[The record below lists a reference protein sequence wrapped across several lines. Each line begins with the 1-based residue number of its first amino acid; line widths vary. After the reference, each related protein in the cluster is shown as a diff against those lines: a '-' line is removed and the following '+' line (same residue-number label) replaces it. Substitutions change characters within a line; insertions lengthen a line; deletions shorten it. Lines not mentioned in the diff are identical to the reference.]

1 MSFLPRSLFKER
13 AGQAG
18 FSLIEAMVA
27 IAIFTIGILGCYK
40 MQLHSTHSNAMGE
53 RVSTSA
59 HWAMYAIE
67 EILGQEYDDDVFDD
81 VHPPGAP
88 YSGSAGLD
96 EFDDNADGV
105 HNADGV
111 LYIQPDG
118 SKKTAPTGKD
128 LYSVSWNVAEGTSS
142 DLTIL
147 RGVKQVRVHVVRKG
161 GIGTGHLYSHDY
173 YKTEE
178 F

>member
-67 EILGQEYDDDVFDD
+67 EILGQEYDDDVFKDD
-81 VHPPGAP
+81 GAGGL
-88 YSGSAGLD
+88 GSAGLD
-96 EFDDNADGV
+96 DLDA
-105 HNADGV
+105 NADGV
-111 LYIQPDG
+111 LYIQLDG

-147 RGVKQVRVHVVRKG
+147 RDVKQVRVHVVRKG

>member
-1 MSFLPRSLFKER
+1 MSFLPRSLFKEQG
-13 AGQAG
+13 GQAG

-53 RVSTSA
+53 RISTST

-67 EILGQEYDDDVFDD
+67 EILGQEYDDDVFKDD
-81 VHPPGAP
+81 GAGGL
-88 YSGSAGLD
+88 GSAGLD
-96 EFDDNADGV
+96 DLDA
-105 HNADGV
+105 NADGV

-128 LYSVSWNVAEGTSS
+128 LYSVSWNVAEGTSLEPS
-142 DLTIL
+142 IL

>member
-1 MSFLPRSLFKER
+1 MSFLPRSLFKEQ

-53 RVSTSA
+53 RVSTST

-81 VHPPGAP
+81 DGAGAA
-88 YSGSAGLD
+88 GSAGLD
-96 EFDDNADGV
+96 DLDA
-105 HNADGV
+105 NADGV
-111 LYIQPDG
+111 LYILPDG